1 MKIHWVIAGIVVI
14 GIGALAVLAA
24 TVLWWGIYVQRW
36 EGPMV
41 YRIASTVSLPAARF
55 AGTSILLRDYLNDVE
70 SLKTYL
76 ASEEAVQA
84 KLTREITDDD
94 RKQALERLLQ
104 EAATKELAD
113 IRKIAITDEQ
123 VQEAIQTEFV
133 SSGGD
138 QAAFEV
144 YLQKN
149 FRWTLQ
155 DFEKHVVRPVLL
167 ERLLTA
173 SYAADHENDLEAFQT
188 YLDDRLKKDDVVRYV
203 KF

>member
-1 MKIHWVIAGIVVI
+1 MKTHWVIAGIAVI

-24 TVLWWGIYVQRW
+24 AVLWWGIYVQRW
-36 EGPMV
+36 EGPTV

-55 AGTSILLRDYLNDVE
+55 AGTPILLRDYLNDVE

-113 IRKIAITDEQ
+113 IRKISITDEQ

-138 QAAFEV
+138 QAAFEA

-203 KF
+203 RF